1 MKLFKTTVNRLRKLS
16 SLTYMFLTPS
26 GKQIICNSEN
36 QIKVREAAKL
46 IDQAANLLDSIK

>member
-16 SLTYMFLTPS
+16 SLTYIFLTPS

-36 QIKVREAAKL
+36 QIKVKEAAYY
-46 IDQAANLLDSIK
+46 IDKAANILDSIK